1 LGRKNILEHE
11 EALTGY
17 GVDRLSRIPGV
28 RLLGAGQRRL
38 GILSFD
44 FDGVHPHD
52 VSQVLDQHHVAVRAG
67 HHCAQPLMERLG
79 LSGTTR
85 ASLGVYNDES
95 DIDRL
100 AEALEAAREMFS
112 R

>member
-1 LGRKNILEHE
+1 LGRDRILAHE

-17 GVDRLSRIPGV
+17 GVDRLSRIPGLM
-28 RLLGAGQRRL
+28 LLGAGQRRL

-44 FDGVHPHD
+44 LDGVHPHD
-52 VSQVLDQHHVAVRAG
+52 VATILDQHRVAVRAG
-67 HHCAQPLMERLG
+67 HHCAQPLMESHG

-85 ASLGVYNDES
+85 ASLGVYNDER
-95 DIDRL
+95 DIV
-100 AEALEAAREMFS
+100 ALVDAIGAVRDLF

>member
-1 LGRKNILEHE
+1 
-11 EALTGY
+11 
-17 GVDRLSRIPGV
+17 
-28 RLLGAGQRRL
+28 LLGAGQRRL

-44 FDGVHPHD
+44 LDGVHPHD
-52 VSQVLDQHHVAVRAG
+52 VAQVLDQHHVAVRAG

-85 ASLGVYNDES
+85 ASLGVYNEEA
-95 DIDRL
+95 DIDQL
-100 AEALEAAREMFS
+100 ATAIETAREMFA

>member
-1 LGRKNILEHE
+1 LGRESILDHE
-11 EALTGY
+11 EELTGY
-17 GVDRLSRIPGV
+17 GVDRLSRIPGL

-44 FDGVHPHD
+44 LEGIHPHD
-52 VSQVLDQHHVAVRAG
+52 VAQVLDRHQVAVRAG

-85 ASLGVYNDES
+85 ASLGVYNDEA

-100 AEALEAAREMFS
+100 AVAIEAAREMFA